1 MNEIGNKLLLVRD
14 QFLPKT
20 HLRQPGFT
28 YSAWAPFTKNKK
40 RIKNLKKQEIQVIFI
55 KVNHINFDF
64 NMYGLF

>member
-28 YSAWAPFTKNKK
+28 YSAWGPFTKNKK
-40 RIKNLKKQEIQVIFI
+40 I
-55 KVNHINFDF
+55 
-64 NMYGLF
+64 

>member
-28 YSAWAPFTKNKK
+28 YSAWGPFTKNKK
-40 RIKNLKKQEIQVIFI
+40 RIQKFKETDNSSYIYQSKPH
-55 KVNHINFDF
+55 KV
-64 NMYGLF
+64 